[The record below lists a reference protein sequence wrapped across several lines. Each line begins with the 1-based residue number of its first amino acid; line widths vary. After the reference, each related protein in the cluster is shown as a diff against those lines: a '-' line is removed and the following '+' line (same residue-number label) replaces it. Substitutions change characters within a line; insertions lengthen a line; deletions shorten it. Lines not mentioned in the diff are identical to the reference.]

1 MIRDTAVVARQI
13 AMSSAYRGRVGPK
26 VLSPLHSPRYPSTR
40 MRFLKLSLTTTGTVL
55 FALDAVLVVVIWPL
69 ALWAARPT
77 IGLPLTI
84 PLDLRGLAYP
94 VLDLLVLYAMGMY
107 RREAIVA
114 LWQALVRVPLVV
126 GMGAVVVAVLAESL
140 GALDSEVFLRVG
152 GRDQAVGFALA
163 MLCFTFCAYL
173 ARGVLH
179 ILLARRVLHRRVMVV
194 GAGQRAWDLLHM
206 LAKEGGNLQYD
217 VTFLHHPSLGEIDPR
232 LENDAGMTVV
242 RLDDFAVLEAANR
255 LDSDEIVVAPDERRG
270 MDLRRLLECK
280 KAGFPV
286 LQYLTF
292 VEREIRRVD
301 LKRMELSWLL
311 YSDGFHFGALD
322 RFLKRGFDLVM
333 SLLVLFMTAPCLVAA
348 MLAVS
353 WDSPGPIFYR
363 QERVTKGGQVFWITK
378 LRTMQLDAEA
388 QGAVWAAAKDN
399 RITRVGVFLRRSR
412 IDELPQLL
420 NILRGEMSF
429 VGPRPERPVFVDEL
443 ASQIPLYHER
453 HLVKA
458 GLTGWAQINYPY
470 GASIDD
476 ARSKLS
482 YDLYYVKNFSILFD
496 LVILLQTLRVVL
508 WPSGVR

>member
-1 MIRDTAVVARQI
+1 VGG
-13 AMSSAYRGRVGPK
+13 SADRG
-26 VLSPLHSPRYPSTR
+26 HE
-40 MRFLKLSLTTTGTVL
+40 
-55 FALDAVLVVVIWPL
+55 L
-69 ALWAARPT
+69 A
-77 IGLPLTI
+77 I
-84 PLDLRGLAYP
+84 PMDLRGVAYP
-94 VLDLLVLYAMGMY
+94 VLDLLVLYAMGLY

-114 LWQALVRVPLVV
+114 LWQALARVPLVV
-126 GMGAVVVAVLAESL
+126 GLGAVVVAALTESL
-140 GALDSEVFLRVG
+140 GALDSDVFLRAG

-163 MLCFTFCAYL
+163 MLCFTFCAFL
-173 ARGVLH
+173 ARAMLH
-179 ILLARRVLHRRVMVV
+179 ILLARRVLHRRLMVV
-194 GAGQRAWDLLHM
+194 GAGQRAWELLHM
-206 LAKEGGNLQYD
+206 LGKEGGNLQYD
-217 VTFLHHPSLGEIDPR
+217 VTFLHHPSLGEVDPR
-232 LENDAGMTVV
+232 LESDEGITVV

-255 LDSDEIVVAPDERRG
+255 IDADEIVVAPDERRG
-270 MDLRRLLECK
+270 MDLGRLLECK

-311 YSDGFHFGALD
+311 YSDGFEFGALD
-322 RFLKRGFDLVM
+322 RFLKRAFDVVM
-333 SLLVLFMTAPCLVAA
+333 SLLMLFLTAPCL
-348 MLAVS
+348 LAVR
-353 WDSPGPIFYR
+353 WDTPGPIFYR

-378 LRTMQLDAEA
+378 LRTMRVDAEA

-399 RITRVGVFLRRSR
+399 RITRVGAFLRRTR
-412 IDELPQLL
+412 VDELPQLL

-429 VGPRPERPVFVDEL
+429 VGPRPERPVFVAEL
-443 ASQIPLYHER
+443 ANQIPLYHER

-496 LVILLQTLRVVL
+496 VVILLQTLRVVL